1 MKNNVEVRCEWGEQ
15 GINHHKDWADVIIIV
30 DVLSF
35 CSCVDLVT
43 SSGSVVYP
51 YRFKDESAE
60 RFAQEKKAHLAVAR
74 GKLGFTLSP
83 ASLTNFPKDS
93 SLVLPSPNGATLSL
107 LAQEKIV
114 FAGCLRNASSVAKA
128 AINSGNKIAVIP
140 AGERWENNSLR
151 VSYEDLIGAG
161 AIINA
166 IGGKTTVEADLACSV
181 FKHSAEHNFKDLL
194 QYVSAIELSSHD
206 YQNDVEIAGEYDVS
220 YSAPILKDGYYVD
233 LR

>member
-1 MKNNVEVRCEWGEQ
+1 MEVRCEWGEE
-15 GINHHKDWADVIIIV
+15 GINHHKDWAGVIIIV

-35 CSCVDLVT
+35 STCVDLIT
-43 SSGSVVYP
+43 SSRSIVYP

-60 RFAQEKKAHLAVAR
+60 RFSQEKKARLAVAR

-93 SLVLPSPNGATLSL
+93 ALVLPSPNGATLSM

-128 AINSGNKIAVIP
+128 AMDSGKKIAVIP

-151 VSYEDLIGAG
+151 VCYEDLIGAG

-166 IGGKTTVEADLACSV
+166 IQGKTTLEADLACSV
-181 FKHSAEHNFKDLL
+181 FKNSAEHKFKDLV
-194 QYVSAIELSSHD
+194 QCVSALELSAHG
-206 YQNDVEIAGEYDVS
+206 YLNDVEIACEYDVS
-220 YSAPILKDGYYVD
+220 YSAPILQDGYYID
-233 LR
+233 WHNASH